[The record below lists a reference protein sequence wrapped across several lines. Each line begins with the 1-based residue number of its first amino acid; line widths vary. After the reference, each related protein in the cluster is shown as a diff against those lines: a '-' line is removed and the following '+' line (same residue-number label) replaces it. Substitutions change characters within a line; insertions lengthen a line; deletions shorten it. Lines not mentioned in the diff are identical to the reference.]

1 MKICFICHANICR
14 SFSAERLLK
23 AMLKKNGNNDI
34 EVISRGF
41 YASPNYEVPSK
52 IKDFLHA
59 NGADYENH
67 FSTQLSPEDLET
79 SDLIFVMEYEHREKL
94 FDEYSQYTDKIFLL
108 LDYAYDKE
116 EDMPDPISKTGR
128 AFNKIMEQ
136 LKKAVEEI
144 YKKITA

>member
-23 AMLKKNGNNDI
+23 ALLKKNRNTGI

-52 IKDFLHA
+52 IKDFLTD

-67 FSTQLSPEDLET
+67 TSTQLSQEDLDT
-79 SDLIFVMEYEHREKL
+79 SDLIFVMESPHLEMLLDNYP
-94 FDEYSQYTDKIFLL
+94 QYTDKIFLL

-136 LKKAVEEI
+136 LKKAVDEI
-144 YKKITA
+144 YKKITE